1 MANETGRQPATD
13 YSIAPMSLLSSLFRQ
28 KPAAPPVDRT
38 LAWRKNDFLAY
49 AVGQDEQA
57 ALLRGRSP
65 LVLPGFVVDFINS
78 CEKFAP
84 LETHLAKYADKHA
97 WGDLECDSLRSWLS
111 KVIDSQL
118 LVSAA
123 DVLVDCQSARLGHDP
138 ARISMIGFPTGGD
151 RVDLVERGLRSFAA
165 NAAKHGRKLDFLV
178 ADNSPKPEQRKVFR
192 TRLGQVASE
201 LGVSIRYSG
210 EEERRQFAA
219 ELIRRGADANAVE
232 FALFDPLAIGFA
244 CGANRNALLLDQ
256 VGKAFFSIDDDV
268 ICELTAALPNQSR
281 LRVFSQCD
289 PYARWLFAD
298 RESALTHRPQVDADF
313 VAAHEALLGHSLGAL
328 TGGLNI
334 EEFDVSEAT
343 DDFLR
348 RAAKG
353 DGRVRATFS
362 AHLGDPGIP
371 TSVYFLYF
379 DGENRRRLVRSEAH
393 YRSVLASR
401 NVFVVSPCAAIGDS
415 STSPGMAMGL
425 DHRELLPPFFPVLHA
440 EDFIYG
446 AVLWQTVGH
455 AFLGHPPLAVRHEPR
470 PGKGI
475 LQPKDLGGEKRA
487 VIFEFAHLIRRI
499 ILRFLRGDAG
509 STASRMIRLGEF
521 LTSIGQQEPVDF
533 LDFLHGQIL
542 EHESGKLDHL
552 ETELR
557 DDTESPDFWR
567 EDLETYVNHVRAAL
581 THDDFDIPFDL
592 KGERSDK
599 ANRILMRELFI
610 RYGRLL
616 QAWPAM
622 VAIAGEI
629 HASGFQSTLT
639 LST

>member
-1 MANETGRQPATD
+1 
-13 YSIAPMSLLSSLFRQ
+13 MSLLSSIFRQ
-28 KPAAPPVDRT
+28 KPAAAPASRT
-38 LAWRKNDFLAY
+38 RAWRKNDFLAY

-57 ALLRGRSP
+57 ALRRGRSP
-65 LVLPGFVVDFINS
+65 LVLPGFVVDFVNS
-78 CEKFAP
+78 CEKFRP
-84 LETHLAKYADKHA
+84 LEVHLATYADKHA
-97 WGDLECDSLRSWLS
+97 WGDLECDSLRSWLT
-111 KVIDSQL
+111 KVTEAKL
-118 LVSAA
+118 LVSEE
-123 DVLVDCQSARLGHDP
+123 DVLADCQACNTAHAP
-138 ARISMIGFPTGGD
+138 AKIGTIGFPTGGD
-151 RVDLVERGLRSFAA
+151 RVDLVERGLRSFSA
-165 NAAKHGRKLDFLV
+165 NATRHQRKVDFVV
-178 ADNSPKPEQRKVFR
+178 ADSSSKPEQRDAFR
-192 TRLGQVASE
+192 NRLAEVGRE
-201 LGVSIRYSG
+201 LGVKIRYSG

-219 ELIRRGADANAVE
+219 ELVRRGANAEAVE
-232 FALFDPLAIGFA
+232 FALFDPLGIGFA

-256 VGKAFFSIDDDV
+256 AGNAFFSIDDDV
-268 ICELTAALPNQSR
+268 ICELTAAPPTQAG

-298 RESALTHRPQVDADF
+298 RESALEHAPRTDVDF
-313 VAAHEALLGHSLGAL
+313 VASHEALLGHSIGAL
-328 TGGLNI
+328 ANGVTADQ
-334 EEFDVSEAT
+334 FDVSQAT

-379 DGENRRRLVRSEAH
+379 DGENRRRLTSSEAH
-393 YRSVLASR
+393 YRSVLACR
-401 NVFVVSPCAAIGDS
+401 DVFVISPCAAIGDS

-470 PGKGI
+470 PGKKI
-475 LQPKDLGGEKRA
+475 VQPCDLGNGQHA

-499 ILRFLRGDAG
+499 ILRFLRGDLD
-509 STASRMIRLGEF
+509 SPASRMKRLGEF
-521 LTSIGQQEPVDF
+521 LASIGQQEPADF
-533 LDFLHGQIL
+533 LDFIRGQVL

-557 DDTESPDFWR
+557 EDTESPDFWR
-567 EDLETYVNHVRAAL
+567 NDLEAYIAHVREAL

-592 KGERSDK
+592 KGQRSDEE
-599 ANRILMRELFI
+599 NRTLMRELFI
-610 RYGRLL
+610 RYGQLL
-616 QAWPAM
+616 QAWPNI
-622 VAIAGEI
+622 VSITREI
-629 HASGFQSTLT
+629 HASGFESTLT
-639 LST
+639 LAP